1 MQGFLD
7 EFGRKGGK
15 NGRRRNN
22 LIRSKPNQIGR
33 RPGKPRKREGRR
45 HEADKEK
52 LSALL
57 SVCGTQTLALTAQAK
72 GESERKFQAKPV
84 NVYCSLYCTG
94 NFDSSSKVMKIPFF
108 PELHIACKKHQ
119 SKGSVDAH
127 TEKAGFSSTLAW
139 VLKTFLSLRTHARF
153 EKNNLCT
160 L

>member
-33 RPGKPRKREGRR
+33 RPGKPRKREERR
-45 HEADKEK
+45 HEADAEK

-108 PELHIACKKHQ
+108 SRIVYSLQETSIEGQC
-119 SKGSVDAH
+119 
-127 TEKAGFSSTLAW
+127 GFSHGEGG
-139 VLKTFLSLRTHARF
+139 VLF
-153 EKNNLCT
+153 NLDMGSE
-160 L
+160 

>member
-57 SVCGTQTLALTAQAK
+57 SVCGTQTLALTHKQK
-72 GESERKFQAKPV
+72 GKV
-84 NVYCSLYCTG
+84 NENFKRSL
-94 NFDSSSKVMKIPFF
+94 
-108 PELHIACKKHQ
+108 
-119 SKGSVDAH
+119 
-127 TEKAGFSSTLAW
+127 
-139 VLKTFLSLRTHARF
+139 
-153 EKNNLCT
+153 
-160 L
+160 